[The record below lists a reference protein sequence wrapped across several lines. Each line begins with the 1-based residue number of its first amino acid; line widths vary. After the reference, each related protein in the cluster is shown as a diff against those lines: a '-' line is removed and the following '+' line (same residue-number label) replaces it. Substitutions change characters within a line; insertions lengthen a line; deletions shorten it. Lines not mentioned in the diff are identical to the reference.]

1 MTSPTPVEVIRLKEP
16 LPGSVP
22 AGNEAGGSAL
32 KITWSDGLESVID
45 STRLRKA
52 CPCATC
58 GEKRGESNHSK
69 PLGGGRSLLNVVS
82 ATISEETDL
91 QRVWPVG
98 NYALGITWGDKHD
111 SGIYHY
117 KLLRKLS
124 EEARGD
130 A

>member
-1 MTSPTPVEVIRLKEP
+1 MSSPTPIEVIRLKEP
-16 LPGSVP
+16 TIDSAA
-22 AGNEAGGSAL
+22 AGVNANGSAL
-32 KITWSDGLESVID
+32 KITWSDGLESVLD

-52 CPCATC
+52 CPCASC
-58 GEKRGESNHSK
+58 GEKRGDNSHSK

-98 NYALGITWGDKHD
+98 NYALGISWGDKHD
-111 SGIYHY
+111 TGIYHY

-124 EEARGD
+124 EEK
-130 A
+130 